1 MRRSPLGLLIVAGPV
16 VVLVIGLLLFGRG
29 GDTISPGIP
38 PTGPFAIAL
47 AGDVL
52 VSQPLGPMERDPGFV
67 AVGDIVRG
75 AHFAAANLDMNLL
88 DEGEARRAEAR
99 PGPRWPSGSVREAR
113 TLKALG
119 FDAISLANDHATDNG
134 SEGLASTIRILKGV
148 GLLHAGTGE
157 SLDEAR
163 APAFSGSSAA
173 GGRAGS
179 TASGRVALIAVAASS
194 FAESRAT
201 RARGDISARAGLSPL
216 RYTADITVDP
226 ATFQTLK
233 ESMAVLNAGPPAAA
247 GELTMF
253 GTPIRRGDRTVVE
266 FRIEASDEREI
277 LEAVKTARAAAEIV
291 VVSLH
296 SHEPSNAVE
305 QPADFAM
312 RFARSAI
319 DAGAAIVVG
328 HGPHRLRGVEMYR
341 QGAIL
346 YSLGNFLYQTAG
358 LDFRAANMYDQGAN
372 LYQAA
377 VGGVG
382 EPPRAVATPPGAD
395 EWWEGLLALAT
406 VDQGRVNEIR
416 LYPLDLGVD
425 KSLAERGIPRI
436 ARGTQ
441 AERILTRL
449 RQASDPFPARVE
461 AEPETGT
468 VRVVSPITSAP

>member
-1 MRRSPLGLLIVAGPV
+1 
-16 VVLVIGLLLFGRG
+16 
-29 GDTISPGIP
+29 
-38 PTGPFAIAL
+38 
-47 AGDVL
+47 
-52 VSQPLGPMERDPGFV
+52 
-67 AVGDIVRG
+67 
-75 AHFAAANLDMNLL
+75 
-88 DEGEARRAEAR
+88 
-99 PGPRWPSGSVREAR
+99 
-113 TLKALG
+113 
-119 FDAISLANDHATDNG
+119 
-134 SEGLASTIRILKGV
+134 
-148 GLLHAGTGE
+148 
-157 SLDEAR
+157 
-163 APAFSGSSAA
+163 
-173 GGRAGS
+173 
-179 TASGRVALIAVAASS
+179 
-194 FAESRAT
+194 
-201 RARGDISARAGLSPL
+201 L

-233 ESMAVLNAGPPAAA
+233 ESVAVLNTGPPAAA

-266 FRIEASDEREI
+266 FTIEASDEREI

-305 QPADFAM
+305 QPADFVM
-312 RFARSAI
+312 RFARAAI
-319 DAGAAIVVG
+319 DAGAAIVAG

-341 QGAIL
+341 HGAIL

-358 LDFRAANMYDQGAN
+358 LDFRAANLYDKGAN

-377 VGGVG
+377 VGGLG
-382 EPPRAVATPPGAD
+382 EPPRAVAAPPGAD

-425 KSLAERGIPRI
+425 KPLSERGIPRI

-449 RQASDPFPARVE
+449 RQASDSFPARVE

-468 VRVVSPITSAP
+468 VRVVSPITSSP